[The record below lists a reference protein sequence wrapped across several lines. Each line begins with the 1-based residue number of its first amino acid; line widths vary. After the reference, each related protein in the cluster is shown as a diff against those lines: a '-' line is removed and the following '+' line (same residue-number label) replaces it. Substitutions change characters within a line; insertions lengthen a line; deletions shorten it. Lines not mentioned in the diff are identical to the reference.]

1 MIRQLHFKIEQ
12 KFKDYRNAFRFID
25 VSFDCAI
32 SFDEFVCQFEF
43 IGITMALDDFKL
55 IFNVL
60 DYDNQGELD
69 FLKFC
74 LINTDKHKDVFK
86 AIEKLKDRSS
96 KT

>member
-1 MIRQLHFKIEQ
+1 
-12 KFKDYRNAFRFID
+12 
-25 VSFDCAI
+25 
-32 SFDEFVCQFEF
+32 
-43 IGITMALDDFKL
+43 MALDDFKL

-74 LINTDKHKDVFK
+74 LINTDKYKDVFK

-96 KT
+96 